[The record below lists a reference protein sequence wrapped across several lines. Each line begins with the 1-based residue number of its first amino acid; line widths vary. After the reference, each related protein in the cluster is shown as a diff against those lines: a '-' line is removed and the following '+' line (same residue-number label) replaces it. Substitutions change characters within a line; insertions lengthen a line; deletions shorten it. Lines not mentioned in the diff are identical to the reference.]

1 MERKTTNSKF
11 GVSSCVVCHF
21 LYFDITTRQL
31 TRNVA
36 TNRQKK
42 KNQRTTNKKQEK
54 QRTHQ
59 QNNLK

>member
-31 TRNVA
+31 IRNVA

-42 KNQRTTNKKQEK
+42 KIKEQQIKNKKNKGLTNKI
-54 QRTHQ
+54 T
-59 QNNLK
+59 

>member
-42 KNQRTTNKKQEK
+42 KIKEQQIKNKKNKGLTNKI
-54 QRTHQ
+54 T
-59 QNNLK
+59 

>member
-31 TRNVA
+31 IRNVA
-36 TNRQKK
+36 TNRQK

>member
-36 TNRQKK
+36 TNRPKK
-42 KNQRTTNKKQEK
+42 KIKEQQIKNKKNKGLTNKI
-54 QRTHQ
+54 T
-59 QNNLK
+59 